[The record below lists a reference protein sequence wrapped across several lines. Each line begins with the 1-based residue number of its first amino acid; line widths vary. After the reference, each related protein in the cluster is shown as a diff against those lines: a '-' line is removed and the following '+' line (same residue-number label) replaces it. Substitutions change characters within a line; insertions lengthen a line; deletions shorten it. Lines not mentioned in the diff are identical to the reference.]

1 MAARG
6 GWPVSR
12 HLLTTHQAAV
22 YIGRSC
28 EWTRTSLADGT
39 IPGARKVRGRWVI
52 ERAAVD
58 GWLDAGRPEKPETD
72 GERYAPVPRVMRR
85 TVDAA

>member
-1 MAARG
+1 MRA
-6 GWPVSR
+6 
-12 HLLTTHQAAV
+12 LLTCAQAAL
-22 YIGRSC
+22 YIGCSA

-58 GWLDAGRPEKPETD
+58 AWLDAGRPEKPESD
-72 GERYAPVPRVMRR
+72 DARYAPVPRVMRR
-85 TVDAA
+85 TVAS